1 MVRGIPRG
9 VFGAPQSTDAVAA
22 ALRPCQ
28 EGPVG
33 TGGQSGGGREGEG
46 ADDADDLHGLLLLV
60 VGPFSSLEPG
70 GLEKGVVWVFGGF
83 S

>member
-33 TGGQSGGGREGEG
+33 TGCQSGGGREGEG
-46 ADDADDLHGLLLLV
+46 ADDANDLHGLFWLV
-60 VGPFSSLEPG
+60 VGGFASLG
-70 GLEKGVVWVFGGF
+70 ALEKGTVCVFGGF